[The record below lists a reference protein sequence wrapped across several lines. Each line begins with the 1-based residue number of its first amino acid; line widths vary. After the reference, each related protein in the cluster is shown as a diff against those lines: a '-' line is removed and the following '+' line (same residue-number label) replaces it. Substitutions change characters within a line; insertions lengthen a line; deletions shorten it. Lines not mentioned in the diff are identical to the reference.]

1 MGQIRS
7 RLQNLL
13 PPKPATTGSEVV
25 YYRHQDCNF
34 NVKLF
39 NTTELIAFD
48 QKERCVSS
56 RLFRLYFEVALCP
69 YKCISKEEHRNC
81 QLTTNNPG
89 YQIGWAI
96 LVRCRQ

>member
-1 MGQIRS
+1 MGQIKS

-13 PPKPATTGSEVV
+13 PPKPPTTGSEVV

-56 RLFRLYFEVALCP
+56 RLFRLYVLFMKFPCALVNALAR
-69 YKCISKEEHRNC
+69 KEKGTVH
-81 QLTTNNPG
+81 
-89 YQIGWAI
+89 
-96 LVRCRQ
+96 